1 RGSFYRSDHFP
12 FARAGVP
19 ALSIEPGVDFVGR
32 PAGWGK
38 DQAER
43 YNRERYHQPGDEYR
57 STFRY
62 EGMAQEVR
70 VALRVALAVA
80 EASRPPLVYRTYAEV
95 VPEAE
100 RDSERL
106 ASLRQAALEYKPA
119 QAIARKQKA
128 NGLWGGNLLAPAASK
143 AFGWTEPGTVYQYR
157 RLIELGWPPGERVF
171 RDADRFLFQLLS
183 RIEPDDADKSV
194 AQRALE
200 LLV

>member
-1 RGSFYRSDHFP
+1 MLNLDVVNVRGATRDIDALGIDRSTLGSVFEQAARAESLSVVHQPDVRGSFYRSDHFP

-38 DQAER
+38 DQGER

-80 EASRPPLVYRTYAEV
+80 DASRMPQWLPH
-95 VPEAE
+95 
-100 RDSERL
+100 SEFQRP
-106 ASLRQAALEYKPA
+106 QA
-119 QAIARKQKA
+119 
-128 NGLWGGNLLAPAASK
+128 GGP
-143 AFGWTEPGTVYQYR
+143 
-157 RLIELGWPPGERVF
+157 
-171 RDADRFLFQLLS
+171 
-183 RIEPDDADKSV
+183 
-194 AQRALE
+194 
-200 LLV
+200 